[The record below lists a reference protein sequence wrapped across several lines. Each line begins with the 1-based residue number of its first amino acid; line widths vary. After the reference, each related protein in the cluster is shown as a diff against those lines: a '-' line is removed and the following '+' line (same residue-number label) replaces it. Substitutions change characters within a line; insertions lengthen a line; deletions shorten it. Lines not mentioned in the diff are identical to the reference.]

1 MKNKRKKELKFFVSF
16 GILVLVAFCLIGCGN
31 NNYSTSENAAMA
43 TTDELS
49 ISTENQS
56 SPSEE
61 VEKDPMHEWSDSRI
75 CSRLPE
81 ANFREVKVS
90 YDNEDYS
97 FFFFAYGVSRE
108 DYEAYIEACKEKG
121 FIDDVS
127 NGDFWFTASNADGYY
142 VSLNYVADE
151 ESMTCLIKIEE

>member
-1 MKNKRKKELKFFVSF
+1 MKDKRKSGRIFISF
-16 GILVLVAFCLIGCGN
+16 GILVLVAFSLIGCGN
-31 NNYSTSENAAMA
+31 NNSSIRDAAA
-43 TTDELS
+43 TATKDAAS

-75 CSRLPE
+75 CSRLPK

-97 FFFFAYGVSRE
+97 FFFFAYGVSKE
-108 DYEAYIEACKEKG
+108 EFVAYGEACKEKG
-121 FIDDVS
+121 FTDDVS
-127 NGDFWFTASNADGYY
+127 SGDFWFKASNADGYY
-142 VSLNYVADE
+142 VSLNYVADD
-151 ESMTCLIKIEE
+151 ESMTCLIKIIE